1 MEETSIFIKKGE
13 TDIKLEIKNKIS
25 FLKSKLTPKN
35 LLIMIKIIFFLSLF
49 FYFIFFRISFSNKKL
64 NKYDEFLPK
73 ISLSQENYIPSVS
86 QVFNSRELFIS
97 DINLTLDYINYI
109 RPIDEKE
116 ELQYKKDLYP
126 NLIPDISFMKNR
138 SNQINLYSYYNICK
152 NEELILKEKIE
163 YDNKPLIS
171 ILLPSFNKGDVIL
184 KSIRS
189 IQNQSFKNIEIIIV
203 NDGSTDNSTQIFN
216 YLLETDPRVR
226 IFTHLKN
233 LGAWRSRLDAFLYSR
248 APFVI
253 HFDAGD
259 YYSDNLVLEDAY
271 NLIDKYK
278 LDSLRFSFK
287 LSRKAEDI
295 DFNSRNFSFGKK
307 DRKIIYGR
315 RSYNMN
321 LYLYGPIWNRLTRA
335 NIFTKGLNY
344 LDEYILNAY
353 KNLYED
359 RWWNTF
365 ANNASYSY
373 CMINRVGYI
382 YLRVPGGAGVIQY
395 KYKEKTL
402 REFIYFWLFD
412 YIMSYK
418 KSNKKEV
425 IENLYKFNGENDH
438 LHLSDLKS
446 YFPPYVHLLDLLI
459 NDNYISEKDREYIT
473 KLRLNVTNY
482 TYLNET
488 K

>member
-1 MEETSIFIKKGE
+1 M
-13 TDIKLEIKNKIS
+13 KL
-25 FLKSKLTPKN
+25 
-35 LLIMIKIIFFLSLF
+35 
-49 FYFIFFRISFSNKKL
+49 
-64 NKYDEFLPK
+64 
-73 ISLSQENYIPSVS
+73 YI
-86 QVFNSRELFIS
+86 
-97 DINLTLDYINYI
+97 
-109 RPIDEKE
+109 
-116 ELQYKKDLYP
+116 
-126 NLIPDISFMKNR
+126 
-138 SNQINLYSYYNICK
+138 
-152 NEELILKEKIE
+152 
-163 YDNKPLIS
+163 
-171 ILLPSFNKGDVIL
+171 
-184 KSIRS
+184 
-189 IQNQSFKNIEIIIV
+189 
-203 NDGSTDNSTQIFN
+203 
-216 YLLETDPRVR
+216 
-226 IFTHLKN
+226 
-233 LGAWRSRLDAFLYSR
+233 
-248 APFVI
+248 
-253 HFDAGD
+253 
-259 YYSDNLVLEDAY
+259 
-271 NLIDKYK
+271 
-278 LDSLRFSFK
+278 
-287 LSRKAEDI
+287 
-295 DFNSRNFSFGKK
+295 
-307 DRKIIYGR
+307 
-315 RSYNMN
+315 
-321 LYLYGPIWNRLTRA
+321 YGPIWNRLTRA

-373 CMINRVGYI
+373 CMINRIGYI
-382 YLRVPGGAGVIQY
+382 YLRIPGGAGVISY